1 MAHTDKHEGHEGKE
15 GSSYPQNQSC
25 RKRVGSGPELQLIVN
40 VSSLLPRYLHSYTL
54 TPGYYNIKDVPN
66 ALQPTCCPSHL

>member
-25 RKRVGSGPELQLIVN
+25 RAAENAWALGQNYS
-40 VSSLLPRYLHSYTL
+40 SSLTFPLYYLGTYT
-54 TPGYYNIKDVPN
+54 YYNIKDVPN